1 MGNGQIR
8 RHIWDA
14 NLARKNYRNVM
25 LFWRYTDYICSKP
38 ISMVMLNSYF
48 VMPKCIISEYIT
60 QNNIHSV
67 TKWYAPLRN
76 CNGVVA
82 TE

>member
-1 MGNGQIR
+1 MIKLVQNPMYYIVTLTFVY
-8 RHIWDA
+8 IA
-14 NLARKNYRNVM
+14 NLPRLPLHM
-25 LFWRYTDYICSKP
+25 SKP
-38 ISMVMLNSYF
+38 ISMVKLNSYF

-60 QNNIHSV
+60 QKMYNSV
-67 TKWYAPLRN
+67 TKWCIPLRN